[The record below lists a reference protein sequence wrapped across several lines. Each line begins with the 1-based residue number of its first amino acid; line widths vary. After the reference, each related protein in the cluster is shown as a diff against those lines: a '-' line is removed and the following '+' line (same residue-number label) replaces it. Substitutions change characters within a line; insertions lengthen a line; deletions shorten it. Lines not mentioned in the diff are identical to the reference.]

1 MNRYGKI
8 NNHEAAMQVCQT
20 VKHGH
25 IWRGYFLLNE
35 LVAELLL
42 VRLVVVVY
50 IPGWAGCGPAAVAV
64 VVGQPGGGGN
74 PSGVGEARC
83 LCTQETD

>member
-1 MNRYGKI
+1 M
-8 NNHEAAMQVCQT
+8 
-20 VKHGH
+20 
-25 IWRGYFLLNE
+25 
-35 LVAELLL
+35 
-42 VRLVVVVY
+42 VVVY